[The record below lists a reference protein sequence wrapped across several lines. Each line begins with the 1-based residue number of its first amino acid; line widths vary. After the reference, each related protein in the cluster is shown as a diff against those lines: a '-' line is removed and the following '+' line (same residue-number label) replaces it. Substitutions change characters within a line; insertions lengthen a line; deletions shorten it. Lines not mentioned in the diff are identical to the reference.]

1 MNLSKDEKQL
11 YIENDNMLMKETEK
25 DTKCSQCSKESIDSM
40 QFYQNCNGLSTE
52 IEQRVLRFVRNHKRP
67 QLVKAI
73 LIKNKTGGIK
83 HLDFKL
89 YYKVLIIE
97 TVWYWHKNRH
107 RD

>member
-1 MNLSKDEKQL
+1 MA
-11 YIENDNMLMKETEK
+11 
-25 DTKCSQCSKESIDSM
+25 
-40 QFYQNCNGLSTE
+40 FSTE
-52 IEQRVLRFVRNHKRP
+52 IEQRVLKFVRNHKRP
-67 QLVKAI
+67 QLVQAI

-89 YYKVLIIE
+89 YYKVPITE